1 MRSLV
6 EAQLAVA
13 RDRNPELRAL
23 IRTLDPP
30 VPGDGPLHG
39 LTVSVKDNIDVA
51 GVPTTAGSAHLGAE
65 PAVADAEVVRRLRAA
80 GAVVTA
86 KANLAEFAMGVVGRN
101 AAFGDVRNARDAWCI
116 SGGSS
121 SGSAVAVAS
130 GMSTAA
136 LGTDTGGSG
145 RVPAS
150 VNGIVGL
157 RPTMGRVSNQG
168 VLPVG
173 ESFDT
178 VTPLTMDV
186 RTAAAML
193 AVLSAVGPPVDAL
206 LGKDIAGLRIG
217 VATGFFRARVD
228 PGVQQ
233 VVDDVVATLR
243 SAGAVVREVEVP
255 GAAEAQ
261 DRMIEMM
268 YPEAAAVHARRL
280 REEPD
285 TIDPDVLRRLRIG
298 QSIAPE
304 TSARA
309 RAWQRDFRGRVDV
322 LFEGCDVI
330 LTPTIPVDVPRRDA
344 VDLAASTREIARF
357 CYVWSCYGG
366 PSISLPGGDHPGS
379 GMPVGVQLSAAPWQ
393 EDRLLWAAATL
404 EEIGVTGARRGVTT
418 PPSVSDS
425 RRDRG
430 LAANKAPSQS

>member
-1 MRSLV
+1 MDPVRSLV
-6 EAQLAVA
+6 EAQQAVA

-30 VPGDGPLHG
+30 AAGDGPLHG

-51 GVPTTAGSAHLGAE
+51 GVPTTAGSAHLGTE
-65 PAVADAEVVRRLRAA
+65 PAAVDAEVVRRLRAA
-80 GAVVTA
+80 GALITA

-101 AAFGDVRNARDAWCI
+101 VAFGDVRNARDPRCI

-157 RPTMGRVSNQG
+157 RPTLGRVSNQG

-178 VTPLTMDV
+178 VTPLTTDV

-193 AVLSAVGPPVDAL
+193 AVLSSDGPPVDSL
-206 LGKDIAGLRIG
+206 LDQPVAGLRVG
-217 VATGFFRARVD
+217 VATGFFRERVD
-228 PGVQQ
+228 PGVRR
-233 VVDDVVATLR
+233 VVDGVVAALR
-243 SAGAVVREVEVP
+243 SEGADVRDVEVP
-255 GAAEAQ
+255 GAADAQ
-261 DRMIEMM
+261 DRMIEIM

-298 QSIAPE
+298 QSIPPE
-304 TSARA
+304 TSAGA
-309 RAWQRDFRGRVDV
+309 RAWQRDFRTRVDA
-322 LFEGCDVI
+322 LFEDCDVV

-344 VDLAASTREIARF
+344 VDLAASTQEIARF

-366 PSISLPGGDHPGS
+366 PSISVPAGDHPGS
-379 GMPVGVQLSAAPWQ
+379 GLPVGVQLSAAPWR
-393 EDRLLWAAATL
+393 EDRLLWAAARLSEHTL
-404 EEIGVTGARRGVTT
+404 SGTGGGGGSSATRSPEAGAGNRC
-418 PPSVSDS
+418 S
-425 RRDRG
+425 RR
-430 LAANKAPSQS
+430 P

>member
-23 IRTLDPP
+23 IRTLPP
-30 VPGDGPLHG
+30 AAPAEGPLHG

-51 GVPTTAGSAHLGAE
+51 GVPTTAGSAHLGTE
-65 PAVADAEVVRRLRAA
+65 PAAVDAEVVRRLREA
-80 GAVVTA
+80 GAIITS

-101 AAFGDVRNARDAWCI
+101 AAFGDVRNARDPQRI

-157 RPTMGRVSNQG
+157 RPTLGRVSNEG

-178 VTPLTMDV
+178 VTPLTRDV
-186 RTAAAML
+186 PTAAAML
-193 AVLSAVGPPVDAL
+193 AVLSSAGPPVDAL
-206 LGKDIAGLRIG
+206 PDPSVAALRFG

-228 PGVQQ
+228 PGVRR
-233 VVDDVVATLR
+233 VVDDVVAALR
-243 SAGAVVREVEVP
+243 TAGAEILDVEVP

-261 DRMIEMM
+261 DRMIEIM
-268 YPEAAAVHARRL
+268 YPEAAAVHACRL
-280 REEPD
+280 REEPG

-298 QSIAPE
+298 QSITPE
-304 TSARA
+304 TAARA
-309 RAWQRDFRGRVDV
+309 REWQREFRHRVDE
-322 LFEGCDVI
+322 LFEDCDVVVM
-330 LTPTIPVDVPRRDA
+330 PTIPVDVPRRDA

-393 EDRLLWAAATL
+393 ENRLLRAAAGL
-404 EEIGVTGARRGVTT
+404 EALV
-418 PPSVSDS
+418 
-425 RRDRG
+425 
-430 LAANKAPSQS
+430 